1 MNEYKI
7 TAESNI
13 KFLEEQEKLD
23 HDKVVSK
30 EEMELDQK
38 IDKEGKQLLALK
50 AKLEGLYCKL

>member
-38 IDKEGKQLLALK
+38 IDKEGK
-50 AKLEGLYCKL
+50 